1 MHGNQGR
8 QSLSKHLDNRI
19 KFVARTIADNI
30 VRVRYTPTK
39 TNFTETNLADTLTKV
54 LPRTTLE
61 RLCQS
66 SKLGDYHV
74 SNKAERECVM
84 HVIISILG

>member
-1 MHGNQGR
+1 MPAETKVGVH
-8 QSLSKHLDNRI
+8 
-19 KFVARTIADNI
+19 VVC
-30 VRVRYTPTK
+30 VRHTP
-39 TNFTETNLADTLTKV
+39 TETNLADTLTKV

-74 SNKAERECVM
+74 SNKAERECVLYVFYLNTWM
-84 HVIISILG
+84 TKSVYYGRVGCRSSQLREDC